1 MAKQIS
7 ELVYDCLDSGLDC
20 VSQYDKYSYFYQGF
34 VFICSCVCIKRVRA
48 QSALG
53 A

>member
-34 VFICSCVCIKRVRA
+34 VLFVCVCQKGARAERARRVI
-48 QSALG
+48 
-53 A
+53 